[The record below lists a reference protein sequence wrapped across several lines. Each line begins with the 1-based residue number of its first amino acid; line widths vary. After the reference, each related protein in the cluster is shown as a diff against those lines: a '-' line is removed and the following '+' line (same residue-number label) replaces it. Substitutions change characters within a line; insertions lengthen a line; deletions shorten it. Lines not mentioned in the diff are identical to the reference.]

1 MNTLEDVLDLVPLAA
16 RKALATRE
24 SNVALLPATAPTAVR
39 HGPLVHTDAGP
50 PGDDTPPTRVIAI
63 LGPGATFRGIAEAL
77 LPLYTQAGVAKP
89 LTVDDLAK
97 GLVFFNRNY
106 LPAGSWDHH
115 KVGLCLPL
123 PIEISVT
130 GEWVVNADEVRGW
143 AGSFVAAWR
152 PRLTTPPALLPVLEP
167 AQIEGEANAV
177 LAAGTPASR
186 AAALWQ
192 RVLRNPFE
200 VVLTLF
206 AVLRQVTDAVG
217 GGPDQALTLALTAL
231 DGASAGQLRPVAA
244 TRAGNGILRRFE
256 RVLAGP
262 PPVGTDAAKLAAA
275 KGLVDNALRQGPAG
289 SRTLVPHQEVPETVD
304 LLAARA
310 GSAKAVPGA
319 TTDPPGGLHR
329 VVLGRDVGVGR
340 SEAAR
345 VGAVTFTGPLF
356 AGRVV
361 PDPFLEDDAKG
372 LNPGGDADR
381 AGRLVL
387 LPLDSPGAR
396 FDAVQARDAGL
407 LSAGLRSWSALD
419 PAGLAALLFEFK
431 VRAFD
436 EFDLYFALH
445 GLDVDVDPADVNKL
459 QLRKIGADGTSSVM
473 TAADLQAFLGGTVD
487 TKGNL
492 TFSPEWAARFRLPA
506 LTSRRYRRAQV
517 LLAIRQTT
525 VDKVEL
531 AVAAVK
537 PFPAPYALAFDAARS
552 NALKKAVDADVPPFL
567 TGLHTAHVDAGD
579 TLAGAV
585 IDLTGGVAVTP
596 AYAGVNDTDTFYVG
610 SMGKVAAM
618 YAALELRTR
627 LRKAFVRAK
636 PHLNVAVA
644 GWHVTF
650 LAAVRKTWSGRIA
663 KGFPGFDTTMPARL
677 PKFTDMFDFP
687 AGAGAGINFTKGT
700 ATIPDIVA
708 LKLRRPTANMKFE
721 DMIMSMLLMSNP
733 FAAGNVIT
741 GVGYPYLNGV
751 LREAGFFHPATS
763 TATST
768 GIWVSASYDSRDWKP
783 GVDPVT
789 LSARGTRHYKAKTN
803 LVGNAREFARMLALA
818 DRNEL
823 FGGDVASCDDLRR
836 FMKKFGIPGADRS
849 FNREAVDDTPV
860 GIGDRKP
867 PGTPELVV
875 DEVFSKLGIGDPAS
889 AHGPQGIHDCAIIQR
904 KKGLTTLR
912 YVVVGVGGYPD
923 GSADPDDGAEGST
936 YYELIQMMDGAVA
949 SLPHP

>member
-1 MNTLEDVLDLVPLAA
+1 MSPLEDFLNLVPLAA
-16 RKALATRE
+16 KKALTTRE
-24 SNVALLPATAPTAVR
+24 SNIALFPVAAPATVR
-39 HGPLVHTDAGP
+39 HDTLVHKDAGL

-77 LPLYTQAGVAKP
+77 LPLYTKAGVAKP
-89 LTVDDLAK
+89 ISVDDLAK

-123 PIEISVT
+123 PIEIPIGT

-143 AGSFVAAWR
+143 ASSFVAAWR
-152 PRLTTPPALLPVLEP
+152 PRLTTPPTLLPVLEP
-167 AQIEGEANAV
+167 ALIESEARAV

-192 RVLRNPFE
+192 RVLRNPSE

-206 AVLRQVTDAVG
+206 AVLQQVTDAPG
-217 GGPDQALTLALTAL
+217 AGSGDALTLTLAAL
-231 DGASAGQLRPVAA
+231 DGASAGQLRLVAA
-244 TRAGNGILRRFE
+244 NRAGNGILRRFE
-256 RVLAGP
+256 RALASP
-262 PPVGTDAAKLAAA
+262 PPPGTNATKLAAA
-275 KGLVDNALRQGPAG
+275 KALVDNALRQGPAG

-304 LLAARA
+304 LLPARA

-319 TTDPPGGLHR
+319 NTDPPGGLHR
-329 VVLGRDVGVGR
+329 LVLGREVGVGR

-345 VGAVTFTGPLF
+345 VAAVTFTGPSF
-356 AGRVV
+356 AGRVP
-361 PDPFLEDDAKG
+361 PDAFLEDDLKG
-372 LNPGGDADR
+372 LNPGGNADR

-387 LPLDSPGAR
+387 LPLDNPGAR
-396 FDAVQARDAGL
+396 FDAAQARDAGL
-407 LSAGLRSWSALD
+407 LSVGLRSWSALD
-419 PAGLAALLFEFK
+419 PAGLGALLFQLK
-431 VRAFD
+431 VTAFD
-436 EFDLYFALH
+436 EFDLYFGLH
-445 GLDVDVDPADVNKL
+445 GLDVDLDPADANKFR
-459 QLRKIGADGTSSVM
+459 LRKIGADGTSSVM
-473 TAADLQAFLGGTVD
+473 TDAELRTFLGGTVD
-487 TKGNL
+487 AKGNVA
-492 TFSPEWAARFRLPA
+492 FSPDWAARFRLPA

-525 VDKVEL
+525 VDNVEL
-531 AVAAVK
+531 AVAGVK
-537 PFPAPYALAFDAARS
+537 PFPARYALAFDTARS
-552 NALKKAVDADVPPFL
+552 TSLKTAVDADLTPFL

-596 AYAGVNDTDTFYVG
+596 AYAGANDLDTFYVG

-618 YAALELRTR
+618 YAAVELRTR
-627 LRKAFVRAK
+627 LHKAFVRAR

-644 GWHVTF
+644 GWHLTF
-650 LAAVRKTWSGRIA
+650 LAAVRKVWSRQIA

-687 AGAGAGINFTKGT
+687 AGAGAGVNFTKGT
-700 ATIPDIVA
+700 ITIPQIVA
-708 LKLRRPTANMKFE
+708 LNISRPTANMKFD

-751 LREAGFFHPATS
+751 LREAGFYDPATK
-763 TATST
+763 T

-783 GVDPVT
+783 GTDPVR
-789 LSARGTRHYKAKTN
+789 LSARGTRHYKATTN

-823 FGGDVASCDDLRR
+823 FGGDVASCDDFRR

-849 FNREAVDDTPV
+849 FNREAVNETPA
-860 GIGDRKP
+860 GIGGRKA
-867 PGTPELVV
+867 PGTPPLVV
-875 DEVFSKLGIGDPAS
+875 DEVFSKLGIGDPAI
-889 AHGPQGIHDCAIIQR
+889 ANGPQGIHDCAIIQR
-904 KKGLTTLR
+904 KKGATTLR

-923 GSADPDDGAEGST
+923 GSVNPDDGANGSN
-936 YYELIQMMDGAVA
+936 YYQLIQIMDGALA
-949 SLPHP
+949 SLHP

>member
-1 MNTLEDVLDLVPLAA
+1 MSTLEDVLDLVPLAA

-24 SNVALLPATAPTAVR
+24 SNVALLPATAPAAVR

-89 LTVDDLAK
+89 LAVDDLAK

-231 DGASAGQLRPVAA
+231 DGASAGQLRLVAA

-345 VGAVTFTGPLF
+345 VGAVTFTGPAF
-356 AGRVV
+356 PGRV
-361 PDPFLEDDAKG
+361 PPEPFLEDDDKN
-372 LNPGGDADR
+372 LNPHGDADQT
-381 AGRLVL
+381 GRLVL
-387 LPLDSPGAR
+387 LPLNSPGAR

-407 LSAGLRSWSALD
+407 LSAGLRSWTALD
-419 PAGLAALLFEFK
+419 PAGLAALLSEFK
-431 VRAFD
+431 VRAPD

-445 GLDVDVDPADVNKL
+445 GLDADVDPADPSKSRL
-459 QLRKIGADGTSSVM
+459 LKIGADGTSSTM
-473 TAADLQAFLGGTVD
+473 TAAELQAFLGGTVGA
-487 TKGNL
+487 KGNV
-492 TFSPEWAARFRLPA
+492 TFSQEWAARFRLPA

-517 LLAIRQTT
+517 LLAIKQAA
-525 VDKVEL
+525 VDNVEL
-531 AVAAVK
+531 AVAGVK
-537 PFPAPYALAFDAARS
+537 PFPAPYPLAFDAARS
-552 NALKKAVDADVPPFL
+552 NSLKKAVKVGPYL
-567 TGLHTAHVDAGD
+567 TGLQTAHVKSGD
-579 TLAGAV
+579 TLGGAV
-585 IDLTGGVAVTP
+585 IDLTGGPGVAP
-596 AYAGVNDTDTFYVG
+596 AYAGAFDEDTFYVG
-610 SMGKVAAM
+610 SMGKAAAM

-636 PHLNVAVA
+636 PHLNTAVA
-644 GWHVTF
+644 GWHVSF
-650 LAAVRKTWSGRIA
+650 LSVVRRTWSGQIA
-663 KGFPGFDTTMPARL
+663 RGFPGFDTTMPARM

-687 AGAGAGINFTKGT
+687 AGAGAGVNFTKGT
-700 ATIPDIVA
+700 ATIAQIAA
-708 LKLRRPTANMKFE
+708 LDTGRPTADMKFA
-721 DMIMSMLLMSNP
+721 DMIESMILMSNP

-741 GVGYPYLNGV
+741 SVGYPYLNGA
-751 LREAGFFHPATS
+751 LREAGFFDPATK
-763 TATST
+763 T

-783 GVDPVT
+783 KVDPFE
-789 LSARGTRHYKAKTN
+789 LSPRGALHYKSRTN
-803 LVGNAREFARMLALA
+803 IAGNARQFARMLALA
-818 DRNEL
+818 ARHQL
-823 FGGDVASCDDLRR
+823 FDADAAACDDMME
-836 FMKKFGIPGADRS
+836 FMRKDGIPGADNCFVRLAV
-849 FNREAVDDTPV
+849 EATPMPV
-860 GIGDRKP
+860 GVPSLK
-867 PGTPELVV
+867 V
-875 DEVFSKLGIGDPAS
+875 DKFANKIGIGDPAP
-889 AHGPQGIHDCAIIQR
+889 GQELQGIHDCAIIQR
-904 KKGLTTLR
+904 TSSDGTTLR
-912 YVVVGVGGYPD
+912 YVAVFTGGYSNFHL
-923 GSADPDDGAEGST
+923 GAGVRDPETGGYFGFVWILDGA
-936 YYELIQMMDGAVA
+936 IAA
-949 SLPHP
+949 AH